1 MIPEVIAQIVNP
13 IAELVM
19 PTGIATSEVNAEI
32 ETQQVIFEAK
42 TSRCLTW
49 Y

>member
-1 MIPEVIAQIVNP
+1 MIAQIVNP

-42 TSRCLTW
+42 ISKCST
-49 Y
+49 